1 MLQIKNTL
9 GGGKSNAPYAWAK
22 YEVIPDEILTNPS
35 IDLSYVESSGRIN
48 ITGASFD
55 LSFLPSV
62 TNSNGLSLNGT
73 DNEKQV
79 VDFFT
84 GFKVATNQYKFYLS
98 NDVLTFY
105 FEAGALDIT
114 EFHNDTDGTW
124 FTVAVIGTYSAFEKT
139 LPFTGEKIGRRSYHN
154 FIEYITDKSLTKY
167 PNGEVHT
174 DGFFYRYAPEG
185 LYAWKKNSLNTVE
198 KATSTNATTK
208 LSDATNATITYYT
221 SSSYTFDEATG
232 LFALDNPTEATLPYG
247 SSKGMSNNIYFI
259 VGSPSG
265 ETMFKG
271 TSNNTSRL
279 TQLRN
284 NSNGLFVE
292 PYSSS
297 YTYTVYTAEQEA
309 TFLDYVVSDKEN
321 AYPDGGE
328 KNGYWYERVVEGAK
342 FTTGTVTPSSGDWL
356 RVEHGLGVTPDIIT
370 VMAESS
376 NTSIL
381 AYALHDIK
389 RPDYALIGNL
399 SGSTKVVT
407 MYRDNTSYD
416 KSSSYGCCNETF
428 FSLPFYQ
435 YNTSWGTSL
444 VYRWVCISF
453 KE

>member
-9 GGGKSNAPYAWAK
+9 GGGK
-22 YEVIPDEILTNPS
+22 
-35 IDLSYVESSGRIN
+35 
-48 ITGASFD
+48 
-55 LSFLPSV
+55 
-62 TNSNGLSLNGT
+62 
-73 DNEKQV
+73 
-79 VDFFT
+79 
-84 GFKVATNQYKFYLS
+84 
-98 NDVLTFY
+98 
-105 FEAGALDIT
+105 
-114 EFHNDTDGTW
+114 
-124 FTVAVIGTYSAFEKT
+124 
-139 LPFTGEKIGRRSYHN
+139 
-154 FIEYITDKSLTKY
+154 
-167 PNGEVHT
+167 
-174 DGFFYRYAPEG
+174 PEG
-185 LYAWKKNSLNTVE
+185 LYAWKKSSVSYIDNITTIDSENYILGNAKSNTTV
-198 KATSTNATTK
+198 
-208 LSDATNATITYYT
+208 YY
-221 SSSYTFDEATG
+221 SNSYTIDEATG
-232 LFALDNPTEATLPYG
+232 MYTLVNPQSTILEYGRNSLYSVEMVKSNYYIWGSTSSNKIYNTNASSTYNVYIQNDKGSVYLYAQTSFSNYYKYDIHSVKTEY
-247 SSKGMSNNIYFI
+247 
-259 VGSPSG
+259 
-265 ETMFKG
+265 
-271 TSNNTSRL
+271 
-279 TQLRN
+279 
-284 NSNGLFVE
+284 
-292 PYSSS
+292 
-297 YTYTVYTAEQEA
+297 
-309 TFLDYVVSDKEN
+309 TFLDYIVSDKET

-328 KNGYWYERVVEGAK
+328 KDGYWYERVVEGAK